1 MNIHRKY
8 KPGPSQIARYKAN
21 TMPKHEDL
29 TQTLE
34 HITVFGPTTAN
45 YPPDDGYPTPEQV
58 RAMADEI
65 TYRSGKK
72 LDEIQKAAVAE
83 LTQEKSHA
91 CVAGTFVKGAEK
103 DCPGCNP
110 ALRIYSTTNTTPS
123 PEFGNGTIPPETM
136 SKIAEQ
142 LEQKIKEADARY
154 ALKFDQDKLPLHLL
168 STEAMNQTAAVLKF
182 GAQKYAEHNW
192 RKGFA
197 WSRPLAAAMRHI
209 TAFNAGEDT
218 DPESG
223 LSHLAHAA
231 CCIMFLL
238 EFEKTHQHLD
248 DRYKPDVQTLN

>member
-1 MNIHRKY
+1 MSNRPPY

-21 TMPKHEDL
+21 TMRKTEDL

-34 HITVFGPTTAN
+34 HQAVFGPTTAN
-45 YPPDDGYPTPEQV
+45 YPPDGGYPTPEQV

-65 TYRSGKK
+65 TYRGANK
-72 LDEIQKAAVAE
+72 LGEIQKAAVA
-83 LTQEKSHA
+83 
-91 CVAGTFVKGAEK
+91 
-103 DCPGCNP
+103 DCIVDT
-110 ALRIYSTTNTTPS
+110 A
-123 PEFGNGTIPPETM
+123 TIPPETM
-136 SKIAEQ
+136 AAI
-142 LEQKIKEADARY
+142 QKQFGT
-154 ALKFDQDKLPLHLL
+154 ALKFDDDKLPLHLL

-182 GAQKYAEHNW
+182 GAIKYAEHNW

-209 TAFNAGEDT
+209 TAFNAGENT

-238 EFEKTHQHLD
+238 EFEKTHPNLD
-248 DRYKPDVQTLN
+248 DRYKPDVQATN